1 MLLRKLRFTDK
12 EIKRMPEAR
21 AVGYL
26 EAYAELNDPASRK
39 KGAGKTYKVK
49 KKKKRRKR
57 R

>member
-1 MLLRKLRFTDK
+1 
-12 EIKRMPEAR
+12 MPEAK
-21 AVGYL
+21 AVGIL
-26 EAYAELNDPASRK
+26 EAYADLNDPASGK